1 MKPHLAVIFVLL
13 LLVPLGAIGWLGVRA
28 ARGEQ
33 QLVQQRFYELLHT
46 RVAEVAASI
55 GRRMETIELGLAKL
69 GDFDH
74 ADADALRELTRS
86 EPLVRQAF
94 LLDPKGKLLHPPL
107 DGPRSQSEEEF
118 LTRTRSIWQ
127 AQDSFSRP
135 VEGADP
141 RAGSAAQGWYVWFW
155 DRGANLIHWRR
166 ADDGRVLG
174 IEVNR
179 MALLAA
185 LIGELPS
192 NDANEQANPL
202 GRMELVDA
210 QGDVLYAWGRGQ
222 PASPRSDRSVVVSEK
237 LSPPLASWTLRYT
250 PAPSEAAEALGR
262 RGAFATAAGL
272 AALVLVVLGLGA
284 YFVRASGRE
293 LREARLRVSFVN
305 QVSHELK
312 TPLTNIRMYA
322 ELLEG
327 ELDEE
332 SGELREYTS
341 VIVSESQRLSRL
353 IANVLSFAR
362 RQRGKL
368 ALRQGEGDVDET
380 IRQVVEQFRPSL
392 TEQGIA
398 VELELG
404 AGGTARFDADALGQI
419 LGNLLSNVE
428 KYAASGKRVSIRSVR
443 RSNTAE
449 IRVADAG
456 PGIPAKARDE
466 IFQPFVRLS
475 GAVTDGVAGTGI
487 GLSIAR
493 ELARLHGGELRLEA
507 SDEGACFLVTLEV
520 GGQVSEGAA
529 TEKGDDG
536 ESTDRGG

>member
-1 MKPHLAVIFVLL
+1 
-13 LLVPLGAIGWLGVRA
+13 
-28 ARGEQ
+28 
-33 QLVQQRFYELLHT
+33 
-46 RVAEVAASI
+46 
-55 GRRMETIELGLAKL
+55 
-69 GDFDH
+69 
-74 ADADALRELTRS
+74 
-86 EPLVRQAF
+86 
-94 LLDPKGKLLHPPL
+94 
-107 DGPRSQSEEEF
+107 
-118 LTRTRSIWQ
+118 
-127 AQDSFSRP
+127 
-135 VEGADP
+135 
-141 RAGSAAQGWYVWFW
+141 
-155 DRGANLIHWRR
+155 
-166 ADDGRVLG
+166 
-174 IEVNR
+174 